1 MPSGGTE
8 LLEALAAGYS
18 LSEAAR
24 LAAEAHECFDLKA
37 NLAGLIA
44 AQVFVGCSLT
54 RPVHDAEAKAL
65 Q

>member
-1 MPSGGTE
+1 MPSGGAE
-8 LLEALAAGYS
+8 LLEALAAGHS

-44 AQVFVGCSLT
+44 ARSSW
-54 RPVHDAEAKAL
+54 AAA
-65 Q
+65 

>member
-24 LAAEAHECFDLKA
+24 LAAEAHERFDLKA
-37 NLAGLIA
+37 NLAELIA

-54 RPVHDAEAKAL
+54 GPVHDGEAQAP